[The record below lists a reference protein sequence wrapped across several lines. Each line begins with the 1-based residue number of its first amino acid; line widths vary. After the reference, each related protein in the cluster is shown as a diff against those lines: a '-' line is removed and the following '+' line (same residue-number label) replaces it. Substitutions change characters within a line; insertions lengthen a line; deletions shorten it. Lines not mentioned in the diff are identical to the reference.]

1 MEKLSLPVPESEKVI
16 ASPSASTAVEVKRV
30 VPVAV
35 PSEKELASSETANSI
50 ASLTS
55 VTENVNSDEEEEVP
69 SEAVRINVY
78 EV

>member
-1 MEKLSLPVPESEKVI
+1 MEKFSLPVPESEKVI

-55 VTENVNSDEEEEVP
+55 VIENVNSEEEEEVP

>member
-16 ASPSASTAVEVKRV
+16 ESPSVSTALEVKRM

-35 PSEKELASSETANSI
+35 PSEKELASSAMLRSI
-50 ASLTS
+50 VSLTS
-55 VTENVNSDEEEEVP
+55 VIENVNSEEEEEVP

>member
-16 ASPSASTAVEVKRV
+16 ASPSVSTALEVKRM

-35 PSEKELASSETANSI
+35 SSEKELASSAMLRSI
-50 ASLTS
+50 VSLTS
-55 VTENVNSDEEEEVP
+55 VIENVNSEEEEEVP